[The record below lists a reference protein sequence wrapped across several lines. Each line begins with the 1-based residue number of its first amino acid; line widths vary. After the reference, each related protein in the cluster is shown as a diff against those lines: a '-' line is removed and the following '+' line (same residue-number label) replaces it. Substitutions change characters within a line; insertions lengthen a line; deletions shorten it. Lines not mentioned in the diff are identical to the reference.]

1 VTQGFAESIF
11 MAEPFGEFGVPKSL
25 FVGGNETVRV
35 VPIVLTMSVF
45 VRRTIMPFDTLIAV
59 EMNMTC
65 P

>member
-1 VTQGFAESIF
+1 